1 MFTDIVGYSAL
12 TQEDESA
19 TLELLGKHR
28 RLLRS
33 IFATYGGRE
42 VKTMGDAFLVE
53 FGSALDATLC
63 AIAIQS
69 MLNDHKLARG
79 EKLML
84 RVGIHVGDVIES
96 EKDVLGDAVNIA
108 SRIEPLADPGGI
120 MISGQVYD
128 HVKNKVPY
136 PLVKMG
142 AERMKNI
149 RQAIDVY
156 KVVLPWEG
164 RASEKPAILSLDR
177 KRVAVLPLVSLS
189 PDPNDEYFADGMT
202 DEVISTISK
211 ISEIEVISRTSVMLY
226 KKAPKSIKELS
237 RELDVGTVLEGSVR
251 KAGNRLRVTVQMIDA
266 VRDRHLWANSYD
278 REVQDVFAIQSDIA
292 QNVAKALEL
301 RLLTE
306 ERRKIQRKATDDV
319 EAYAMY
325 LKGRFYWNERNPES
339 VRKAALY
346 FEKAVAIDSE
356 FALAYVGMVDCHLIL
371 LDQGLLDPNE
381 TLPKAKSLISRALKI
396 DDKLAEA
403 HTSLAN
409 LLIQGWD
416 WTRAEAEYKRAIEL
430 NPKYA
435 TAHHW
440 YSLQLAFSGRTKDAL
455 DEIGVALNLD
465 PVSPIVNMNL
475 ALRLVEAG
483 RLEEGL
489 EQFRR
494 TFELEP
500 NFGLAHV
507 HLGGLYVGMSKFDE
521 GFAELSKG
529 IELQGNQPWPR
540 FLLCYAYAISGDRRR
555 ASRMLPELEEA
566 SKNTFVPNALFGAV
580 YFALGDKE
588 KAFSL
593 MEKAREQ
600 HSVDLLYLKI
610 LPVFRGIRED
620 ARFKSLLD
628 KIFLSREPSNSQL

>member
-1 MFTDIVGYSAL
+1 MFTDIVGYTAL

-19 TLELLGKHR
+19 TLELLGNQR
-28 RLLRS
+28 RLLRP
-33 IFATYGGRE
+33 IFASHGGRE

-69 MLNDHKLARG
+69 MLNDRKLARG

-120 MISGQVYD
+120 TISGQVYD
-128 HVKNKVPY
+128 QIKNKVPH

-142 AERMKNI
+142 AERMRNI

-156 KVVLPWEG
+156 KVVLPWEEK
-164 RASEKPAILSLDR
+164 ASEKPAIPTLDR

-211 ISEIEVISRTSVMLY
+211 INEIEVISRTSVMVY
-226 KKAPKSIKELS
+226 KKALKPIKELS

-251 KAGNRLRVTVQMIDA
+251 KAGNRLRVTIQMIDA

-278 REVQDVFAIQSDIA
+278 REVQDVFEIQSDIA

-301 RLLTE
+301 RLLAE
-306 ERRKIQRKATDDV
+306 ERRQIQRKATDDV

-339 VRKAALY
+339 VRKAAQY
-346 FEKAVAIDSE
+346 FEKAIARDSE
-356 FALAYVGMVDCHLIL
+356 FALAYVGMVDCYLVL
-371 LDQGLLDPNE
+371 MDQGVLDPNE
-381 TLPKAKSLISRALKI
+381 TLPRAKSLIGRALKI
-396 DDKLAEA
+396 DDRLAEA
-403 HTSLAN
+403 HASLAN
-409 LLIQGWD
+409 LLMGQWD
-416 WTRAEAEYKRAIEL
+416 WSGAETEYKRAIEL

-440 YSLQLAFSGRTKDAL
+440 YSLQLAFLGRTEEAL
-455 DEIGVALNLD
+455 DEIRVALNLD

-475 ALRLVEAG
+475 AMRLIDAG

-489 EQFRR
+489 DQFRR
-494 TFELEP
+494 TLELEP

-507 HLGGLYVGMSKFDE
+507 HLGGSYVSMSKFDE

-540 FLLCYAYAISGDRRR
+540 FLLCYAYAISGDRGR
-555 ASRMLPELEEA
+555 ASKMLPELEEV

-593 MEKAREQ
+593 LEKAREQ
-600 HSVDLLYLKI
+600 HSIDLLYVKI
-610 LPVFRGIRED
+610 LPVFREIRED
-620 ARFKSLLD
+620 PRFKSLLE
-628 KIFLSREPSNSQL
+628 KIFLSREPTNSPL